1 MNRTLA
7 APPASC
13 TATSSHVVSTPAHA
27 AIGTLAYSAAEI
39 TSHTI
44 ITRRAGQRSTHAPAG
59 NPMTSQG
66 SHAAAA
72 STPTANVLACSTVTA
87 TSGTPT
93 RAMALPSWLIVS
105 PVHSSRKLRRRSSPP
120 NRRCP
125 LAPPIPC
132 SFPRAG
138 AAVQPRGSG
147 LADHVRGVLVVA
159 QSLVGRGAHDVRAGP
174 APELHV
180 HHQARL
186 DPDCGPGVLGRDR
199 HGERRRL
206 PAQRLQ
212 PLPEHDQCL
221 LREPGADMPGV
232 GQPGRALHADQQR
245 ADQAGPVA
253 LAPRPA
259 AHHGLL
265 SVPDLDL
272 APGR

>member
-13 TATSSHVVSTPAHA
+13 TATSSHVVSTPAQA
-27 AIGTLAYSAAEI
+27 ATGTLAYSAAEI

-59 NPMTSQG
+59 SPMTSQG

-105 PVHSSRKLRRRSSPP
+105 PVHSSRKLRCRSSPP
-120 NRRCP
+120 NRRFP
-125 LAPPIPC
+125 LV
-132 SFPRAG
+132 R

-147 LADHVRGVLVVA
+147 LADHLGGILVVA
-159 QSLVGRGAHDVRAGP
+159 QPLVGRGAHDVRGGLS
-174 APELHV
+174 PERYV

-186 DPDCGPGVLGRDR
+186 NPDRGPGVLGRDR
-199 HGERRRL
+199 LGERGRL

-212 PLPEHDQCL
+212 PLPEHGQRVL
-221 LREPGADMPGV
+221 GEPGADVPGV
-232 GQPGRALHADQQR
+232 VQPVRALHADQQR
-245 ADQAGPVA
+245 A
-253 LAPRPA
+253 
-259 AHHGLL
+259 
-265 SVPDLDL
+265 
-272 APGR
+272 